1 MGRRVVVR
9 PEVGAGGELV
19 QVVRHREDEQL
30 LLGGEG
36 AVDQRPVDAG
46 RSGDL
51 VDRRI
56 LHAALVEQ
64 PARHLDDGALARPAA
79 SACRAS
85 RDSHVRS
92 VSGCVTV
99 VYSSLWWWACGD
111 RSKSTRSFSTGTTS
125 AA

>member
-9 PEVGAGGELV
+9 PEAGAGGQLV

-30 LLGGEG
+30 LLGGER

-51 VDRRI
+51 VDRRV
-56 LHAALVEQ
+56 LQATLVEQ
-64 PARHLDDGALARPAA
+64 PPRDLDDGALARPAA
-79 SACRAS
+79 SSRRAS
-85 RDSHVRS
+85 RDSHWRS

-99 VYSSLWWWACGD
+99 VYSPLWWCGCGD
-111 RSKSTRSFSTGTTS
+111 RSKSTRSCSTGTTS